1 MTTDTERLSL
11 MREALAY
18 FRDKYQEKRED
29 ELAAA
34 SRIIIDDEF
43 GGAQVMRLR
52 ARAAVWAWVVAD
64 LNDIIEA
71 PIYRPATE
79 SGGIRKETGSENS
92 SRGQV

>member
-1 MTTDTERLSL
+1 MATDTDRLSL
-11 MREALAY
+11 MHEALAY
-18 FRDKYQEKRED
+18 FHDKYQEKRED

-64 LNDIIEA
+64 LNDLLND
-71 PIYRPATE
+71 PIYLPLVNPE
-79 SGGIRKETGSENS
+79 G
-92 SRGQV
+92 

>member
-1 MTTDTERLSL
+1 MATDTERLSL
-11 MREALAY
+11 LREALAY
-18 FRDKYQEKRED
+18 FHDKYQKKRED
-29 ELAAA
+29 EHAAA

-52 ARAAVWAWVVAD
+52 ARAAVWAWVVED
-64 LNDIIEA
+64 LNDLLYD
-71 PIYRPATE
+71 PFYRPATE